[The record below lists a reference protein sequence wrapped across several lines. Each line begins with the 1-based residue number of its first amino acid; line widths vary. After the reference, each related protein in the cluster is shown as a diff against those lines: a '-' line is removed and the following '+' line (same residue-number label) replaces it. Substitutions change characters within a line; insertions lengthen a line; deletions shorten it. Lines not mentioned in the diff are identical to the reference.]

1 MQLLEG
7 DDGGERGKRK
17 TKGKREEIGKELEGK
32 ENCVVKNAHFHF
44 SLFIEMRNKRFWN
57 VYSNIWYQYLFD
69 NNIYNPIII
78 YNHLQY
84 ISPN

>member
-1 MQLLEG
+1 
-7 DDGGERGKRK
+7 
-17 TKGKREEIGKELEGK
+17 
-32 ENCVVKNAHFHF
+32 
-44 SLFIEMRNKRFWN
+44 MRNKHFWN

-78 YNHLQY
+78 YNYLQY